1 MADSR
6 LIYQGEDS
14 LGTKLEIRKIPNGC
28 IRFSIQSITMRG
40 KGWESVELPEEEIE
54 QIKTALGGGVV
65 IVSCPADCKYRKHD
79 WLAEPCVYCEDFNK
93 YEPEEKSDADPN
105 NNS

>member
-14 LGTKLEIRKIPNGC
+14 QGSKLEIRRIPNGC

-40 KGWESVELPEEEIE
+40 KGWESVELPEGEI
-54 QIKTALGGGVV
+54 KNALG
-65 IVSCPADCKYRKHD
+65 R
-79 WLAEPCVYCEDFNK
+79 
-93 YEPEEKSDADPN
+93 
-105 NNS
+105 